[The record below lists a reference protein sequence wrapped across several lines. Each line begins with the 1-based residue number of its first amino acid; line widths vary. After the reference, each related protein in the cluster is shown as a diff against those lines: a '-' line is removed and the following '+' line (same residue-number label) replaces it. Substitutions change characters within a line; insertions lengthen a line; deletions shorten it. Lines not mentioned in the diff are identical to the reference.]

1 MQNSVVWSEIAVA
14 DLKRAAVF
22 YEKLLDAELAFDK
35 FGPFRIALFPHGDQ
49 GVGGCLVH
57 GEGYEP
63 SPKGTV
69 TYLAA
74 TPGTGAA
81 LQRASGGGGAAATPR
96 PRTRFPWDRGWIAHG
111 QDCEGNPIG
120 LHAMS

>member
-14 DLKRAAVF
+14 DLKRAAAF

-35 FGPFRIALFPHGDQ
+35 FGPFRIALFPHGEQ

-63 SPKGTV
+63 SGKGTV
-69 TYLAA
+69 M
-74 TPGTGAA
+74 
-81 LQRASGGGGAAATPR
+81 TPR
-96 PRTRFPWDRGWIAHG
+96 ARSKLRITNG
-111 QDCEGNPIG
+111 E
-120 LHAMS
+120 HASHSQ